1 MKLMADAGDGAFEP
15 VLGYLGWWDC
25 PRSGVALVGGQPYYF
40 DCEFSEEL
48 DEYPD
53 TFRLWPISGDDLAD
67 ELEIWEAFAAWRD
80 QFDSGR
86 RPGPFPGIGTLP
98 SWSEHSAAAS
108 ASHHRTHGRRSPN
121 GALTATARSQA
132 RRPHPR
138 THGPL
143 DLRRLMICQ
152 HSARQISAFQRV
164 LW

>member
-15 VLGYLGWWDC
+15 VLSYLGWWDC

-86 RPGPFPGIGTLP
+86 RPGPFPRG
-98 SWSEHSAAAS
+98 SAHCRHRAS
-108 ASHHRTHGRRSPN
+108 TVPPAP
-121 GALTATARSQA
+121 ATTGCTDGD
-132 RRPHPR
+132 PR
-138 THGPL
+138 MAP
-143 DLRRLMICQ
+143 
-152 HSARQISAFQRV
+152 
-164 LW
+164 